1 MWAQLVEAAGAFL
14 ARLTPNT
21 PPAAWLPW
29 VGYTAAA
36 IGALVIFVAVWKI
49 SGSSLAAIAA
59 ALAYVA
65 RPATD
70 HGDILMFALA
80 ILGIFF
86 TPQSRARSLMTMPL
100 TIVAVITGNLM
111 VFLLVLAGFGLAVV
125 GDHIAAARG
134 PKGQRLRTTAMVA
147 LTLILITAPLPVAS
161 TSTPPPPRP
170 LGHDRV
176 TLNSFR
182 ALVSNI
188 PTDSALVVDDSITG
202 ILFHAIDKDLR
213 RANVIIAR
221 TPNDPAFVRQA
232 LKWQRVFALPYA
244 QQTLSLEGFKIIDGL
259 HAADR
264 GLAEVVTGG
273 ECITASREWQAA
285 SSLIGRQDLA
295 LVADVADH
303 RGPVVIYLAGPE
315 PIRIDAVN
323 WPPRTLRGFSPRT
336 FDLSDPKDRQ
346 DFEQTR
352 TEDQGPRTQDLSG
365 GSVTRIALWRMP
377 DAALQMPIHLSTP
390 ATYAAVKLAPEAKN
404 AVSVCPAF
412 PAAVSA
418 IR

>member
-21 PPAAWLPW
+21 PPAVWLPW

-49 SGSSLAAIAA
+49 SGSRLAAIAA

-100 TIVAVITGNLM
+100 TIVAVITGNFM
-111 VFLLVLAGFGLAVV
+111 VLLVVLAGFGVAVV

-134 PKGQRLRTTAMVA
+134 PKGQRLRTAAIVA
-147 LTLILITAPLPVAS
+147 LALILITAPLPAAS
-161 TSTPPPPRP
+161 TSSPAAPRP

-188 PTDSALVVDDSITG
+188 PPDSALVDDDRITG

-244 QQTLSLEGFKIIDGL
+244 QQTLSQQGFKIIDGL
-259 HAADR
+259 RTADR

-273 ECITASREWQAA
+273 ECVTATREWKAA
-285 SSLIGRQDLA
+285 PSLIGRQDLA

-303 RGPVVIYLAGPE
+303 RGPVVIYLAGTE

-323 WPPRTLRGFSPRT
+323 WPPRTMRGFSPRT
-336 FDLSDPKDRQ
+336 FSLSDPRDHQ
-346 DFEQTR
+346 AFELER
-352 TEDQGPRTQDLSG
+352 TQDQGPRTEDLG
-365 GSVTRIALWRMP
+365 DASVTRLALWRMP
-377 DAALQMPIHLSTP
+377 DAALQMPVHLSAP
-390 ATYAAVKLAPEAKN
+390 ATYAAVKLAPESKN
-404 AVSVCPAF
+404 AVNVCPAF
-412 PAAVSA
+412 PTAVSA